1 MLSLSALDSV
11 LQCMSYP
18 LKFGRV
24 ESAAHA
30 KHATLHAEA
39 TTAARMPA
47 AKPQRTKKAAGG
59 ASTRRPLS
67 LVTTRRLYRP

>member
-11 LQCMSYP
+11 LQCMGYP

-47 AKPQRTKKAAGG
+47 AKPQRTKKKQRAAHPR
-59 ASTRRPLS
+59 AARC
-67 LVTTRRLYRP
+67 RL